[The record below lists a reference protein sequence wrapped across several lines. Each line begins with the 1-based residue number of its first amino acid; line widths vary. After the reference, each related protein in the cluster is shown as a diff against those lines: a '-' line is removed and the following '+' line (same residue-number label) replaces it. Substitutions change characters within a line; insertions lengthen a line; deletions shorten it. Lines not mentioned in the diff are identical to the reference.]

1 MFRGCL
7 VALVTPFRN
16 GEVDEA
22 ALRNLVDHTIAG
34 GVDGLV
40 PCGTTGESP
49 TLSAEEQLR
58 VIEVVVSQSR
68 GRVPIIAGT
77 GTNST
82 ATTIKYS
89 RAAQVAGAHGLM
101 LVAPYY
107 NRPNQRGLYEHF
119 ATVARETAAAIML
132 YNIPGRTGVEI
143 APETIAQLHADCPN
157 IQAVKHATGSVEGVS
172 ALASISKIAILCGDD
187 PLTLPMMSVGAV
199 GVVSVIGNLLPG
211 PMSFLTRSALEGD
224 WTAARTMHDRLYPL
238 ARDLMKL
245 DINPIPI
252 KTALALQGMM
262 TEEFR
267 LPMCPLAP
275 DARTRLQV
283 MLSEHADIAASPVK
297 KAPADLKQGD
307 RQGRITHS
315 VSVPEQSR
323 AHA

>member
-16 GEVDEA
+16 GMVDEA
-22 ALRNLVDHTIAG
+22 ALRTLVDHTIAG

-58 VIEVVVSQSR
+58 VIEIVVSQSR
-68 GRVPIIAGT
+68 GRVPVIAGT

-82 ATTIKYS
+82 ATTVKYS
-89 RAAQVAGAHGLM
+89 RAAQAAGAHGLM

-119 ATVARETAAAIML
+119 AAVARETAAAIML

-143 APETIAQLHADCPN
+143 APETIARLHADLPN

-172 ALASISKIAILCGDD
+172 ALASISDIAILCGDD

-211 PMSFLTRSALEGD
+211 PMSSLTRSALACD
-224 WTAARTMHDRLYPL
+224 WNGARALHDRLYPL

-252 KTALALQGMM
+252 KTALAMKGMM
-262 TEEFR
+262 AEEFR
-267 LPMCPLAP
+267 LPMCPLEAGT
-275 DARTRLQV
+275 RTRLEA
-283 MLSEHADIAASPVK
+283 LLREHAGIEAAPSK
-297 KAPADLKQGD
+297 KSAVEMTPADRSGA
-307 RQGRITHS
+307 RITHS
-315 VSVPEQSR
+315 VAV
-323 AHA
+323 